1 MFSGTIQSDYGEVGT
16 LSGPLQPLTTRITQQ
31 NQRIEGGGREAFF
44 IMKYY
49 ISLIIALIIGLALFE
64 RPNTVVPEPVKKP
77 EPVEP
82 VGAKESVGAESE
94 PPTATF

>member
-1 MFSGTIQSDYGEVGT
+1 MYFDMIQNGYGAVGI

-94 PPTATF
+94 PPAASF